1 MSKFKTET
9 AYEID
14 GVYFVDTEFEGR
26 PVTISVR
33 TADTT
38 GTPLSE
44 TEIEALKALK
54 AAEQDGTLTR
64 KAMRD
69 LGKTRKQE
77 HDDRAA
83 AEIAAVAAE
92 EANKPKPPRQPNPA
106 ELLARIEALAARVAA
121 LEAAQVPATPPG
133 KAK

>member
-33 TADTT
+33 TA

-44 TEIEALKALK
+44 TEIEVLKALK